1 LSAPF
6 PKPTGSVIT
15 HFRHDN
21 CALVIIGGARG
32 RFRFRMKF
40 RHWFTIG
47 LLAGTVGLSAC
58 GDRPGRD
65 DEVLF
70 ADPYPDLASVPADK
84 PRSRAVS
91 RHTKNLYDGFQAV
104 PNEGA
109 LVAAD
114 FNPVL
119 AQPVAPPR
127 SIMEVRGAE
136 EFTSLM
142 LDNSTATALLVR
154 QQETDVFFGIE
165 EQIAQD
171 AISRAREERERI
183 EREEAMAKA
192 REEFEARRA
201 EQMQLMQERAE
212 LQALLEMTPEVEVTS
227 GPTKQPGSLADL
239 FFDITVGDPVSIVYF
254 DPESAELGEREM
266 QILRPIAAVALQNN
280 QNLILHGHTNG
291 YRFTRTQAH
300 RDLHMKMSK
309 QRAESTKAALVEMG
323 VPAGRIQI
331 EWFGDLRPVWAEV
344 NGMTSQGNRRVEIFI
359 KIPERLVTR
368 GSSLLGQ

>member
-1 LSAPF
+1 
-6 PKPTGSVIT
+6 
-15 HFRHDN
+15 
-21 CALVIIGGARG
+21 
-32 RFRFRMKF
+32 MKF

-70 ADPYPDLASVPADK
+70 ADPYPDLASIPEDK
-84 PRSRAVS
+84 ARSRAVS
-91 RHTKNLYDGFQAV
+91 RQIKRLYNGFQAL
-104 PNEGA
+104 PSDGA
-109 LVAAD
+109 LLAAD
-114 FNPVL
+114 FNPAL
-119 AQPVAPPR
+119 AQPVVPPR
-127 SIMEVRGAE
+127 SILEVRGSE
-136 EFTSLM
+136 EFTNLM

-154 QQETDVFFGIE
+154 QQETDFFFGIE

-171 AISRAREERERI
+171 ALTRAREEQERI

-201 EQMQLMQERAE
+201 EQLQMMQERAE
-212 LQALLEMTPEVEVTS
+212 FQALLEMTPEVEVAV

-254 DPESAELGEREM
+254 DPDSADLGEREL

-291 YRFTRTQAH
+291 YRFTRTQTH
-300 RDLHMKMSK
+300 RDFHLEMSK
-309 QRAESTKAALVEMG
+309 RRAEATKAALIDMG